1 MLNSRLAP
9 IIRKEFI
16 HIRRDPRSLLILF
29 LMPVLMMFIFGYAID
44 MDLKHIRIGVC
55 DLSRTPASRD
65 LIETLSASPYFNI
78 VARYNDPRKTE
89 DLFTRR
95 IARAAVIIPADFAKR
110 LEASP
115 ASPIG
120 VIADGTDANSAT
132 LVQNYLENV
141 FVSQSLTS
149 SGTGSGASSG
159 GGMPIRVKARMLY
172 NPDMVSAHFVVP
184 GIVALLLIMIG
195 ALLTSVTIAREKE
208 TGTMEQILVSPIKPY
223 EVVIGKAVPYLIL
236 GFVIAVFILIFGH
249 LWFEV
254 PMLGSWSILLGC
266 CVFYVFTALALGM
279 LISTLV
285 ATQQVA
291 MMLSLVG
298 TLLPSV
304 MLSGFVFPV
313 ASMPPPLQIVSRII
327 PATHFLVIIRGIML
341 KGNGPLELWPSF
353 LAMTGVGVF
362 FIALAVKRFR
372 MKLK

>member
-1 MLNSRLAP
+1 
-9 IIRKEFI
+9 
-16 HIRRDPRSLLILF
+16 
-29 LMPVLMMFIFGYAID
+29 MMFIFGYAID

-78 VARYNDPRKTE
+78 VARYSDPRKTE
-89 DLFTRR
+89 GLFKKR
-95 IARAAVIIPADFAKR
+95 IARAALIIPANFAR
-110 LEASP
+110 QLGASP

-132 LVQNYLENV
+132 LVQNYLESV
-141 FVSQSLTS
+141 FVSQSLVN
-149 SGTGSGASSG
+149 SGDG

-223 EVVIGKAVPYLIL
+223 EVVMGKAIPYLIM

-254 PMLGSWSILLGC
+254 PMLGSWSTLLLC
-266 CVFYVFTALALGM
+266 CVFYVFTALAIGM

-291 MMLSLVG
+291 MMLSLVS

-313 ASMPPPLQIVSRII
+313 ASMPPPLQIVSKII

-362 FIALAVKRFR
+362 FISLAVKRFR